1 MVWLELEIIILRW
14 NRFERILEV
23 SNTKMNFLKFKFIV
37 CTLLLLNIGTA
48 VISADVSPS
57 QMIATS
63 IEVLELRLGNAANKE
78 RLGDN
83 RAELYS
89 IIDKSLS
96 PYFHKKYA
104 GRLVL
109 DKYWAAANQNQRKRF
124 TEGLY
129 QALIRSYAISM
140 LNFDVSKISVRPIH
154 SNLQDLK
161 KITVKT
167 DVDYK
172 GELIPMSFSFGK
184 FKEGWRFF
192 DVSIEGVSYIR
203 NYRNQFKAEIQAN
216 GLDAV
221 ILRLE
226 SQK

>member
-1 MVWLELEIIILRW
+1 
-14 NRFERILEV
+14 
-23 SNTKMNFLKFKFIV
+23 MNFKQFKFFLCV
-37 CTLLLLNIGTA
+37 YLLLNTGSTA
-48 VISADVSPS
+48 IAADLSPS

-63 IEVLELRLGNAANKE
+63 IELLELKLGDEANKE

-89 IIDKSLS
+89 IIDESLS
-96 PYFHKKYA
+96 PYFQKKYA

-109 DKYWAAANQNQRKRF
+109 DKYWATTNRSQRQRF

-129 QALIRSYAISM
+129 QSLIRSYAISM
-140 LNFDVSKISVRPIH
+140 LNFDVSKISVIPIVT
-154 SNLQDLK
+154 NLQNLK
-161 KITVKT
+161 KVTIET

-172 GELIPMSFSFGK
+172 GEVIPMNFSFGK
-184 FKEGWRFF
+184 FKEGWRFY
-192 DVSIEGVSYIR
+192 DVRIEGVSYIK

-216 GLDAV
+216 GLDSV

>member
-1 MVWLELEIIILRW
+1 
-14 NRFERILEV
+14 
-23 SNTKMNFLKFKFIV
+23 MNFKQFKFFLCV
-37 CTLLLLNIGTA
+37 YLLLNTGSTA
-48 VISADVSPS
+48 VAADLSPS

-63 IEVLELRLGNAANKE
+63 IELLELKLGNEANKE

-89 IIDKSLS
+89 IIDESLS
-96 PYFHKKYA
+96 PYFQKKYA

-109 DKYWAAANQNQRKRF
+109 DKYWATTNRSQRQRF

-129 QALIRSYAISM
+129 QSLIRSYAISM
-140 LNFDVSKISVRPIH
+140 LNFDVSKISVKPIVA
-154 SNLQDLK
+154 NLQSLK
-161 KITVKT
+161 KVTVET

-172 GELIPMSFSFGK
+172 GEVIPMTFSFGK
-184 FKEGWRFF
+184 FKEGWLFY
-192 DVSIEGVSYIR
+192 DVRIEGVSYIK

-216 GLDAV
+216 GLDSV

>member
-1 MVWLELEIIILRW
+1 MTLIA
-14 NRFERILEV
+14 NF
-23 SNTKMNFLKFKFIV
+23 TKMSLTKFKFFLCIS
-37 CTLLLLNIGTA
+37 LFLNTGAT
-48 VISADVSPS
+48 VIATDLSPN

-63 IEVLELRLGNAANKE
+63 IQLLEIKLGNEANKE

-83 RAELYS
+83 RVELYS
-89 IIDKSLS
+89 IIDESLS
-96 PYFHKKYA
+96 PYFQKKYA

-109 DKYWAAANQNQRKRF
+109 DKYWATTNRSQRQRF

-129 QALIRSYAISM
+129 QSLIRSYAISM
-140 LNFDVSKISVRPIH
+140 LNFDVSKISVKPIVA
-154 SNLQDLK
+154 NLQSLK
-161 KITVKT
+161 KVTIET

-172 GELIPMSFSFGK
+172 GEVIPMNFSFGK
-184 FKEGWRFF
+184 FKEGWRFY
-192 DVSIEGVSYIR
+192 DVRIEGVSYIK

-216 GLDAV
+216 GLDSV

>member
-1 MVWLELEIIILRW
+1 
-14 NRFERILEV
+14 
-23 SNTKMNFLKFKFIV
+23 MNFKQFKFFLCV
-37 CTLLLLNIGTA
+37 YLLLNAGSTA
-48 VISADVSPS
+48 IAADLSPS

-63 IEVLELRLGNAANKE
+63 IELLELKLGDEANKE

-89 IIDKSLS
+89 IIDESLS
-96 PYFHKKYA
+96 PYFQKKYA

-109 DKYWAAANQNQRKRF
+109 DKYWATTNRSQRQRF

-129 QALIRSYAISM
+129 QSLIRSYAISM
-140 LNFDVSKISVRPIH
+140 LNFDVSKISVKPIVT
-154 SNLQDLK
+154 NLQNLK
-161 KITVKT
+161 KVTIET

-172 GELIPMSFSFGK
+172 GEVIPMNFSFGK
-184 FKEGWRFF
+184 FKEGWRFY
-192 DVSIEGVSYIR
+192 DVRIEGVSYIK

-216 GLDAV
+216 GLDSV

>member
-14 NRFERILEV
+14 NRFKRILV
-23 SNTKMNFLKFKFIV
+23 MSNTKMNFLKFKFIV

-172 GELIPMSFSFGK
+172 AELIPMSFSFGK